1 MANLD
6 PPPNVPPRRKLD
18 VEQPM
23 AVGNFAKQG
32 AVAIYALA
40 AIILA
45 GVAVYMAVVEQRPL
59 MSGWVAAPAIG
70 AVWFGLRLFMI
81 LGSRK

>member
-1 MANLD
+1 VSD
-6 PPPNVPPRRKLD
+6 ERPPLVPPRRKLD
-18 VEQPM
+18 VEQPIG
-23 AVGNFAKQG
+23 VGGMAKQG

-40 AIILA
+40 AIVLA

-70 AVWFGLRLFMI
+70 AVWFELRLFMI

>member
-1 MANLD
+1 VSEER
-6 PPPNVPPRRKLD
+6 PPNLPPRRKLD
-18 VEQPM
+18 IEQPIG
-23 AVGNFAKQG
+23 VGGFAKQG
-32 AVAIYALA
+32 AVVMYAFVTLA
-40 AIILA
+40 LVGIAL
-45 GVAVYMAVVEQRPL
+45 YMAVVEQRPL

>member
-1 MANLD
+1 MTEQSPQSL
-6 PPPNVPPRRKLD
+6 PPRRKLD
-18 VEQPM
+18 IEQPM
-23 AVGNFAKQG
+23 NTGSLAKQG

-40 AIILA
+40 AIVLA

-59 MSGWVAAPAIG
+59 MTGWVAAPAIG

>member
-1 MANLD
+1 VTD
-6 PPPNVPPRRKLD
+6 ERPPSPPPRQKLD
-18 VEQPM
+18 IEQPIGM
-23 AVGNFAKQG
+23 GSFAKNS
-32 AVAIYALA
+32 AAAIYGFSAL
-40 AIILA
+40 ILA

-59 MSGWVAAPAIG
+59 MTGWVAAPAIG

>member
-1 MANLD
+1 MSEER
-6 PPPNVPPRRKLD
+6 PSNVPPRRKLD
-18 VEQPM
+18 VEQPI
-23 AVGNFAKQG
+23 GIGGFARNG
-32 AVAIYALA
+32 AVVMYTLVTVALVGIA
-40 AIILA
+40 F
-45 GVAVYMAVVEQRPL
+45 YMAVVEQRPL

>member
-1 MANLD
+1 VSEER
-6 PPPNVPPRRKLD
+6 PPGLTPRRKLD
-18 VEQPM
+18 VEQPI
-23 AVGNFAKQG
+23 AVGGIAKNG
-32 AVAIYALA
+32 ALVTYALVT
-40 AIILA
+40 
-45 GVAVYMAVVEQRPL
+45 VALIGIALYMAVVEQRPV